1 MLICQCNAMH
11 RRNVVCGGGAAL
23 FSAIVATLMGGAK
36 PVRAETIAGKV
47 PEIDRLA
54 VRVVVDSYQFA
65 VAPSRKVANVDIE
78 HFGWGIGGGKPPGK
92 TLISEFGLSM
102 HVESRRGTETRNVLM
117 DFGFTPDALVNNV
130 NLVGIDPAGLDALV
144 LSHGHYDHFGGLAGF
159 LKQNNGKLKAKLPMY
174 IGGEE
179 AFCSREWTAPPVR
192 GDFGALDRKAL
203 EDASVAVTYAEGPAP
218 VADHGFTTGHIGQTS
233 FEKLLSPSAMK
244 VGVDHGIG
252 CYADKLPEDERTKAV
267 IPDQFRHEI
276 AIAFNLRGRGLIV
289 LTSCSH
295 RGVIN
300 AIKQAQ
306 AASGVNKVHAV
317 IGGFHLAPYKED
329 YVRDTITE
337 LKSIDIDYVIPL
349 HCTGEPFFEI
359 AKAEIP
365 NKLLRSYTG
374 TRFSAGNRSVCRS
387 AQRYSMAT
395 FRPST
400 NPPSFRP

>member
-1 MLICQCNAMH
+1 MLTCQCSAIH
-11 RRNVVCGGGAAL
+11 RRDVVCGGGAAL
-23 FSAIVATLMGGAK
+23 FSAIVATLIGSGK

-47 PEIDRLA
+47 PEIDRVA
-54 VRVVVDSYQFA
+54 VRVVIDSYQFA
-65 VAPSRKVANVDIE
+65 VAPSRKVSDIEIE

-102 HVESRRGTETRNVLM
+102 HVESRRGTETRHVLV
-117 DFGFTPDALVNNV
+117 DFGFTPDALVNNA
-130 NLVGIDPAGLDALV
+130 NLVGIDPAALDALV

-159 LKQNNGKLKAKLPMY
+159 LKENNGKLKAKLPIY
-174 IGGEE
+174 VGGEE

-203 EDASVAVTYAEGPAP
+203 EGADVAVTYAAGPAL

-244 VGVDHGIG
+244 IGVDGGIG

-276 AIAFNLRGRGLIV
+276 ATAFNLKGRGLIV

-295 RGVIN
+295 RGVVN

-306 AASGVNKVHAV
+306 AASGISKVHAV

-329 YVRDTITE
+329 YVRDTITA
-337 LKSIDIDYVIPL
+337 LKGIDIDYVVPL
-349 HCTGEPFFEI
+349 HCTGEPFYEM
-359 AKAEIP
+359 AKAEMP
-365 NKLLRSYTG
+365 SKLLRSYTG
-374 TRFSAGNRSVCRS
+374 TRFIFA
-387 AQRYSMAT
+387 A
-395 FRPST
+395 
-400 NPPSFRP
+400 